1 MQVTVM
7 DEVRPSERI
16 IEVRVPSFGGSPC
29 HKDKLPVSL
38 LQKSRRREELLGL
51 LNVAT
56 GEKKTAKRPKEGREM
71 FVTTKWCQ

>member
-29 HKDKLPVSL
+29 HKDNLPVPP
-38 LQKSRRREELLGL
+38 LQKCSRREENFLACGMWPP
-51 LNVAT
+51 
-56 GEKKTAKRPKEGREM
+56 EQRKQPRPKERREL